1 MILRAAAFASL
12 VAVLLFPV
20 RSAGAAPA
28 RADVSFDQIDQT
40 VVNAS
45 TTLSGDFAKDAT
57 ALSAKLTAGDRF
69 PAPATNPAAGTHDD
83 PLGTFRA
90 LQVGLLRRF
99 SFLGTMSRVD
109 DPISQ
114 KATIARPDVP
124 EVIYLDL
131 VRKTYRTVE
140 GDAAEQLLT
149 PADPSVLLH
158 SLQNALPSGPGTA
171 TIDIQTTTNAIAAR
185 DIDGVAA
192 TGFSTET
199 TIAARNVTG
208 TCFPISMT
216 IHGTTY
222 TDQSRG
228 EPIAHAFEATDPSV
242 IAKGLALGGCTVT
255 FGSSA
260 AKRSS
265 PPGFIL
271 YRLTQGDAT
280 LPVLNVP
287 MKTASLIERGNI
299 KALTPADAPMFAV
312 PTGFTAA
319 PPPSSAPVPSATS
332 SGAP

>member
-1 MILRAAAFASL
+1 MILRAAAFVCL
-12 VAVLLFPV
+12 VAVSLFLVP
-20 RSAGAAPA
+20 SARAAAA

-40 VVNAS
+40 EINGP

-83 PLGTFRA
+83 PLGSFRA
-90 LQVGLLRRF
+90 MQAGLLRRF

-114 KATIARPDVP
+114 KATIAKPDVP
-124 EVIYLDL
+124 QVIYLDL
-131 VRKTYRTVE
+131 AKKTYRTVE
-140 GDAAEQLLT
+140 GDAAKQLLT
-149 PADPSVLLH
+149 PADPSVMLH

-171 TIDIQTTTNAIAAR
+171 TIDIQTTTSAIAPR
-185 DIDGVAA
+185 NIEGVAA

-199 TIAARNVTG
+199 TIAAKNVTG

-228 EPIAHAFEATDPSV
+228 EPIARAFAATDPSV

-260 AKRSS
+260 AKSSS
-265 PPGFIL
+265 PPGFVL
-271 YRLTQGDAT
+271 YRLTQGDST

-287 MKTASLIERGNI
+287 MKTTSLTERGNI

-312 PTGFTAA
+312 PTGFTPA
-319 PPPSSAPVPSATS
+319 PAPAPVPSAS
-332 SGAP
+332 

>member
-1 MILRAAAFASL
+1 MILRAAAFVCL
-12 VAVLLFPV
+12 VAVSLFLVP
-20 RSAGAAPA
+20 SARAAAA

-40 VVNAS
+40 EINGP

-57 ALSAKLTAGDRF
+57 ALTATLTAGDRF
-69 PAPATNPAAGTHDD
+69 PAPATNPGAGTHDD
-83 PLGTFRA
+83 PFGSFRA
-90 LQVGLLRRF
+90 MQAGLLRRF

-114 KATIARPDVP
+114 KATIAKPDVP
-124 EVIYLDL
+124 QVIYLDL
-131 VRKTYRTVE
+131 AKKTYRTVE
-140 GDAAEQLLT
+140 GDAAKQLLT
-149 PADPSVLLH
+149 PADPSVMLH

-171 TIDIQTTTNAIAAR
+171 TIDIQTTTSAIAPR
-185 DIDGVAA
+185 NIEGVAA

-199 TIAARNVTG
+199 TIAAKNVTG

-228 EPIAHAFEATDPSV
+228 EPIARAFAATDPSV

-260 AKRSS
+260 AKSSS
-265 PPGFIL
+265 PPGFVL
-271 YRLTQGDAT
+271 YRLTQGDST

-287 MKTASLIERGNI
+287 MKTTSLTERGNI

-312 PTGFTAA
+312 PTGFTPA
-319 PPPSSAPVPSATS
+319 PAPAPVPSAS
-332 SGAP
+332 

>member
-1 MILRAAAFASL
+1 MILRAAAFVCL
-12 VAVLLFPV
+12 VAVSLFLVP
-20 RSAGAAPA
+20 SARAAAA

-40 VVNAS
+40 EINGP

-57 ALSAKLTAGDRF
+57 ALTATLTAGDRF
-69 PAPATNPAAGTHDD
+69 PAPATNPGAGTHDD
-83 PLGTFRA
+83 PFGSFRA
-90 LQVGLLRRF
+90 MQAGLLRRF

-114 KATIARPDVP
+114 KATIAKPDVP
-124 EVIYLDL
+124 QVIYLDL
-131 VRKTYRTVE
+131 AKKTYRTVE
-140 GDAAEQLLT
+140 GDAAKQLLT
-149 PADPSVLLH
+149 PADPSVMLH

-171 TIDIQTTTNAIAAR
+171 TIDIQTTTSAIAPR
-185 DIDGVAA
+185 NIEGVAA

-199 TIAARNVTG
+199 TIAAKNVTG
-208 TCFPISMT
+208 TCVPISMT

-228 EPIAHAFEATDPSV
+228 EPIARAFAATDPSV

-260 AKRSS
+260 AKSSS
-265 PPGFIL
+265 PPGFVL
-271 YRLTQGDAT
+271 YRLTQGDST

-287 MKTASLIERGNI
+287 MKTTSLTERGNI

-312 PTGFTAA
+312 PTGFTPA
-319 PPPSSAPVPSATS
+319 PAPAPVPSAS
-332 SGAP
+332 